1 MIKNFGIAIAAV
13 LGITAMLSFWSI
25 AANAQLTTS
34 SNVSG
39 INNTTQSTARL
50 AIHPKVTIIS
60 PPANSSLPIG
70 VVLVTGNA
78 SASPSGS
85 AIKDVKVHVDKQA
98 YSNATPKV
106 TGDWSNWSIKLNIS
120 VPGPHVIQARAT
132 DIAGN
137 QNWHHVSVNIKSA
150 NVNTSSMP
158 ASAPTTN
165 ATAIV
170 PTTSNKTAV
179 AAPTTNATT
188 TSNKTAVAA
197 PTTNAIVPSSMQHKS
212 IPPSAYPGIIPS
224 TQAST
229 STPPTNPSPSTAHQC
244 PDGSVADANA
254 SCPP

>member
-1 MIKNFGIAIAAV
+1 MIRNFGIAITAV
-13 LGITAMLSFWSI
+13 LGITAMLSLWSI

-39 INNTTQSTARL
+39 INNTTQSTAGQ
-50 AIHPKVTIIS
+50 AKHPKVTIIS
-60 PPANSSLPIG
+60 PPTNSSLPIG

-98 YSNATPKV
+98 YSIATPKV
-106 TGDWSNWSIKLNIS
+106 TGDWSNWAIKLNIS

-137 QNWHHVSVNIKSA
+137 QNWHHVSVNISGA

-158 ASAPTTN
+158 A
-165 ATAIV
+165 
-170 PTTSNKTAV
+170 TSNKTAV
-179 AAPTTNATT
+179 AAPTTNATAVVPA

-197 PTTNAIVPSSMQHKS
+197 PTTNATAVVPSSVQHKS
-212 IPPSAYPGIIPS
+212 ITSSAFPGIIPT
-224 TQAST
+224 TQLPSSSST
-229 STPPTNPSPSTAHQC
+229 SPTSPSPSTAHQC
-244 PDGSVADANA
+244 PNGSVADANA